1 MVGGEF
7 FAAGGVQAVR
17 IARYKFARPAP
28 TITTQPASATVC
40 SNVPATFSVVP
51 SGTGPFTYQWR
62 FWGEAINT
70 TTNPSAATATLT
82 LTNLS
87 GADEGPY
94 DCVVSTP
101 CGSVTSNAADL
112 TVISCGCEN
121 NPADVAGPGQSIG
134 GDNALTADDII
145 VYLNW
150 FFASDARADVAG
162 AGQSS
167 TPDGQFTSDDIIVF
181 LNRFFAGC

>member
-1 MVGGEF
+1 V
-7 FAAGGVQAVR
+7 
-17 IARYKFARPAP
+17 
-28 TITTQPASATVC
+28 SATVC

-121 NPADVAGPGQSIG
+121 NPSDVASPSQVPIPDGQ
-134 GDNALTADDII
+134 LTADDII
-145 VYLNW
+145 VFLNW
-150 FFASDARADVAG
+150 YFGNDTRADIAG
-162 AGQSS
+162 PAQST